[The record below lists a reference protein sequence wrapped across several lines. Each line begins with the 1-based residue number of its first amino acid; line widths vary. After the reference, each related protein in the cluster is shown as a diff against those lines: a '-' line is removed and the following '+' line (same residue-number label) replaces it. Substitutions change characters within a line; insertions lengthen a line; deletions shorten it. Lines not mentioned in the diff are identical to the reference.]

1 MLENAEKVFEPVPKR
16 VVYLYSSWQDGY
28 SKIKAQLSESMNI
41 EFIQASTFTEEQLQE
56 WGGATDE
63 DQCIV
68 AIDDNTMTTSSSKE
82 LAHLF
87 TVARHYQI
95 SIVCFWHL
103 IFANTQPSKIMSQNA
118 GYYILMNSPKM
129 QHQIGILGTQLGIHK
144 RLQCA
149 YNKEMEKP
157 YGYIL
162 VDMVTNR
169 NDMRVRTNITDD
181 HQIVYL

>member
-1 MLENAEKVFEPVPKR
+1 MLENAEQVFEPPPKR
-16 VVYLYSSWQDGY
+16 VVYLYTSWQDGY
-28 SKIKAQLSESMNI
+28 NQIKTKLSGNIQI
-41 EFIQASTFTEEQLQE
+41 EFMQASMFTEEQMQE
-56 WGGATDE
+56 WSGKDDE

-68 AIDDNTMTTSSSKE
+68 AIDDNTMTTSNSKE
-82 LAHLF
+82 LAHMF
-87 TVARHYQI
+87 TVARHYRI

-129 QHQIGILGTQLGIHK
+129 QHQIGILGTQLGLHR

-149 YNKEMEKP
+149 YNKEMEKQ

-169 NDMRVRTNITDD
+169 NDMRVRTNITDA
-181 HQIVYL
+181 HQVVYI